1 MVWCYYFAT
10 LDTVAARQFGHR
22 VMCAT
27 YGFVAPA
34 LFGPFGAQGVEN
46 LPPS

>member
-1 MVWCYYFAT
+1 MYYFMYGT
-10 LDTVAARQFGHR
+10 MESRKFGHR

-27 YGFVAPA
+27 YGFIAPV
-34 LFGPFGAQGVEN
+34 LFGPFGAEGVEN